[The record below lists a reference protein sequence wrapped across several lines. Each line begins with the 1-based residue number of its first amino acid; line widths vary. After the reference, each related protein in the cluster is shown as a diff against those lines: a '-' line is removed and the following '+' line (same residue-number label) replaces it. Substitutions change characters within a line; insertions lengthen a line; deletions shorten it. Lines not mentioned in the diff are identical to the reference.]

1 MLPDILEFLLVC
13 KYFYQIILTE
23 RRFKK
28 NKPII
33 LKIIDQTNW
42 YKIVDKQLTATDE
55 DILNIFLRKKCL
67 FNCSFKRVLSI
78 KIDNIN
84 YNLMLFSFFFFVIY
98 NFVLEVLVFSTDFN
112 YVKQCLQKIIGLQM
126 V

>member
-1 MLPDILEFLLVC
+1 MLPDILEFLLVY

-42 YKIVDKQLTATDE
+42 YKIVDKQLTATQE

-67 FNCSFKRVLSI
+67 FYCSFKQVLSI

-84 YNLMLFSFFFFVIY
+84 YNLKLFWFFLSSIFLY
-98 NFVLEVLVFSTDFN
+98 
-112 YVKQCLQKIIGLQM
+112 
-126 V
+126 